1 MHAPDLDPE
10 QLPRL
15 HRMALFSLGW
25 FFLALALAGAL
36 IPLVPTTPFLLLALW
51 AFSRSSRRFHR
62 WLLNHWLFG
71 PSLRAWEAHRVIP
84 LRAKLF
90 AVCGMG
96 GAMGWVT
103 FFSPAPWYA
112 IAAMGAVV
120 GYGSWYVLSKPS
132 RAPADA

>member
-1 MHAPDLDPE
+1 MHEPDPE
-10 QLPRL
+10 TLPRL
-15 HRMALFSLGW
+15 QRLALFSLGW
-25 FFLALALAGAL
+25 FFLAIAMAGAL

-62 WLLNHWLFG
+62 WLLNHRVFG

-84 LRAKLF
+84 LHAKVF
-90 AVCGMG
+90 AVCGMA

-120 GYGSWYVLSKPS
+120 LYGSWYVLSKPS